1 MSGNRFDVVLRELA
15 RRGGGEAELHVARS
29 RSRRYEARE
38 GRLDTIAF
46 SDTLTLGLRV
56 FRGGRMGFSYGFLGD
71 EADVARMVEEALFCA
86 GSSDP
91 DDAYGLPD
99 GAAAVPG
106 PDPFL
111 YDPAGESVIEEEKGD
126 FARSLEAMVMARD
139 PRMKRVRTAA
149 LHDSVTEISLSNSR
163 GVARERRESRTF
175 AHVETVAEEGGE
187 GQTGYGFGFARSLRG
202 LAAASIAGEGA
213 DRALRMLGAVRP
225 KSGSFRAVLE
235 NGAAAE
241 LLEVLAPSF
250 LAPQVAKGKSMLAG
264 KIGFRVASDAVSVAD
279 DPLDPA
285 GSGAEPFD
293 GEGTPARRREVIA
306 SGTLRAFLADAFWG
320 RKIGTGTTGSCR
332 RPGAKQPPTVGVS
345 NLCVSPGA
353 HPLQSLLEAAGEGIL
368 LTEFLGIHT
377 ADPVSGDFSVG
388 ASGMRIANGTLAE
401 PLHGFAVSGNVLD
414 LLGKVERAGS
424 DFRWFGGIG
433 APSLLVERIAV
444 GGD

>member
-1 MSGNRFDVVLRELA
+1 MSDRRFEVVLREVA
-15 RRGGGEAELHVARS
+15 RRGGGEAELHEVRS
-29 RSRRYEARE
+29 RARRYEARE

-46 SDTLTLGLRV
+46 SDTRSLGLRL
-56 FRGGRMGFSYGFLGD
+56 FREGRMGFSYGFVGD
-71 EADVARMVEEALFCA
+71 DADLARMVEEAAFCA
-86 GSSDP
+86 ASSDP

-99 GAAAVPG
+99 IEG
-106 PDPFL
+106 PPPEL
-111 YDPAGESVIEEEKGD
+111 ALCDPAGEAVSEEEKGE
-126 FARSLEAMVMARD
+126 FARSLEAGVLAID

-149 LHDSVTEISLSNSR
+149 LNDTVTEVSLVNSR
-163 GVARERRESRTF
+163 GVSCGRRESRCF

-202 LAAASIAGEGA
+202 LSVSSIAGEGA
-213 DRALRMLGAVRP
+213 ERALRMLGAVRP
-225 KSGSFRAVLE
+225 KTGEYRAVLE

-241 LLEVLAPSF
+241 LLEVLGPSF

-264 KIGFRVASDAVSVAD
+264 KVGVRLASGAVAVAD

-293 GEGTPARRREVIA
+293 GEGTPAGRRELIA
-306 SGTLRAFLADAFWG
+306 AGVLRGYLADAFWG
-320 RKIGTGTTGSCR
+320 RKIGTGSTGACR
-332 RPGAKQPPTVGVS
+332 RPAAKQPPAVGAS
-345 NLCVSPGA
+345 NLCIPPGVRSFDA
-353 HPLQSLLEAAGEGIL
+353 LLAAAGNGVL

-388 ASGMRIANGTLAE
+388 ASGLRIAGGALAE

-414 LLGKVERAGS
+414 LLENVEAAGN
-424 DFRWFGGIG
+424 DFRWFGAVG
-433 APSLLVERIAV
+433 APSLLVGRISL